1 MALPLG
7 KQQEMFDALRKI
19 AREYMTPEELRR
31 SADKDY
37 GVSYEE
43 ALEMAYE
50 NIQLLARNVTHGM
63 RRPK

>member
-1 MALPLG
+1 MGLALG
-7 KQQEMFDALRKI
+7 KQQELFDALRKI
-19 AREYMTPEELRR
+19 AREYMTPDELRR

-43 ALEMAYE
+43 ALESAYE
-50 NIQLLARNVTHGM
+50 NIQLLAKNVTHGM